1 MRLLAN
7 SASSIPA
14 LVDMDKKRRPAPSEP
29 ANATAQRAEWSKAR
43 RIVVKI
49 GSSLIVDR
57 SSGEVKSAWLSS
69 LADDVAELVRDGKDV
84 IIVSSGAIA
93 LGRQV
98 LAFSGASLAL
108 EQSQAAAAVGQ
119 IFLASAYQAVFK
131 ARGLTA
137 AQILLTLGDTEQR
150 RRYLNARQ
158 TIDTLLG
165 QHAIP
170 VVNENDTVATAE
182 IRYGDNDRLSARV
195 ATMMS
200 ADCLVLLSD
209 VEGLYTTPPGCGIEG
224 RLITEVRQITPEI
237 EAMAGNA
244 GSELA
249 RGGMVT
255 KIQAAKIALAAGT
268 HMVITS
274 GTIAHPLRGLS
285 SGGACTWFLAASDP
299 VAARKRW
306 IAGQLEA
313 KGSVHIDAGAVKALL
328 AGKSL
333 LPAGVTRVEGIFER
347 GDAVGIRDAGGREIG
362 RGLSAYAWTDAV
374 RIIGK
379 KSGEIAA
386 ILGYEGRAALI
397 HRDDMVLSRT

>member
-1 MRLLAN
+1 
-7 SASSIPA
+7 
-14 LVDMDKKRRPAPSEP
+14 MDKKRRPAS
-29 ANATAQRAEWSKAR
+29 ADLGSATAQRSEWTKAR

-49 GSSLIVDR
+49 GSSLLVDR
-57 SSGEVKSAWLSS
+57 GSGELKSAWLES
-69 LADDVAELVRDGKDV
+69 LADDVAELVAGGKDV
-84 IIVSSGAIA
+84 IVVSSGAIA
-93 LGRQV
+93 LGRHV
-98 LAFSGASLAL
+98 LAFSGSSLAL

-119 IFLASAYQAVFK
+119 IFLSSAYQAVFK

-209 VEGLYTTPPGCGIEG
+209 IDGLYTAPPGCGIEG
-224 RLITEVRQITPEI
+224 RLLPEVRQITPEI
-237 EAMAGNA
+237 EAMAGSA
-244 GSELA
+244 GSEQS

-268 HMVITS
+268 NMVITS
-274 GTIAHPLRGLS
+274 GTIAHPLRALS
-285 SGGACTWFLAASDP
+285 SGASCTWFLASSDP

-333 LPAGVTRVEGIFER
+333 LPAGVTRVDGTFER
-347 GDAVGIRDAGGREIG
+347 GDAVAIRDAGGREIG

-379 KSGEIAA
+379 KSGEIAT

-397 HRDDMVLSRT
+397 HRDDMVLSRA